1 MEEKELGFY
10 IDKAN
15 RAYQEQIWMTAIVVT
30 LNGFIL
36 SNIRFFYLLLKI
48 IKRIDLRS
56 LIHKGIKK

>member
-30 LNGFIL
+30 LNVFIL
-36 SNIRFFYLLLKI
+36 SNIRFFICY
-48 IKRIDLRS
+48 
-56 LIHKGIKK
+56 

>member
-15 RAYQEQIWMTAIVVT
+15 RAYQEQILMTVIVVT

-36 SNIRFFYLLLKI
+36 SNIRFFICY
-48 IKRIDLRS
+48 
-56 LIHKGIKK
+56 